1 MPAAVTYFYKITKDK
16 LTKVCMLT
24 KCTQRKFHGHHLE
37 QDETPTSQQ
46 LASTEKGAATMLQ
59 SIQDVLTFNAV
70 VIQDSF
76 SQCRCQPSNKQYSNS
91 RCQCVTMEWSNLQP
105 FFHPFWANSRKKQ
118 VPKAYK
124 HVQLSTEIYSAHCN
138 NSQSHHKV
146 PRVFKMV
153 LHSKNRT
160 ERTSTLVAVNSQW
173 WPCN

>member
-1 MPAAVTYFYKITKDK
+1 MQTLELQAVQSWNKCINIVLMHQCASTQSMPAAVTYFYKITKDK

-105 FFHPFWANSRKKQ
+105 FFHPPTSL
-118 VPKAYK
+118 
-124 HVQLSTEIYSAHCN
+124 LSKFSKEAGTESI
-138 NSQSHHKV
+138 
-146 PRVFKMV
+146 
-153 LHSKNRT
+153 
-160 ERTSTLVAVNSQW
+160 
-173 WPCN
+173 